1 MLSDASVA
9 APHAPAYSQTPPI
22 NNLMIY
28 TQKTST
34 SFSCTKVEFLV
45 ATSGRQNTCVSC
57 TLYTRGELFTL
68 APALPFG
75 LRTPNLHIR
84 YFPRANYRGMIGHY
98 FCTNPC
104 IVPANPLGFDWPPFI
119 PSL

>member
-1 MLSDASVA
+1 MHKSRVFGGHKRATKHLRVV
-9 APHAPAYSQTPPI
+9 
-22 NNLMIY
+22 Y
-28 TQKTST
+28 T
-34 SFSCTKVEFLV
+34 F
-45 ATSGRQNTCVSC
+45 
-57 TLYTRGELFTL
+57 YTRGELFTL
-68 APALPFG
+68 MPAFPFG